1 MSLLKS
7 KNGQLNFLENLFTED
22 QLANDSE
29 YEQVMPEIQNQKERK
44 CLGHGCDRNFLSNDY
59 RFCDRCRRRGK
70 VGLHSEIYEVSY

>member
-44 CLGHGCDRNFLSNDY
+44 CLGHGCDRNFLSTITVFVTAAVEGEKLGCILKFM
-59 RFCDRCRRRGK
+59 R
-70 VGLHSEIYEVSY
+70 